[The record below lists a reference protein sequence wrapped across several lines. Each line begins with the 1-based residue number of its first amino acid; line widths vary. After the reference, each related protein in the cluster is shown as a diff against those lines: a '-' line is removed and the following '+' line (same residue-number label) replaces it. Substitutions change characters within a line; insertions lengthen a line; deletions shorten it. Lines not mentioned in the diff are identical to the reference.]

1 MEIIDRLHEK
11 GEEIHVFGQLIHNPT
26 VLDDLE
32 ARGIDC
38 IDSLDHIDPSKKLII
53 RTHGIPVDV
62 ENNLDRQNTQRV
74 DATCPLVKKLQKE
87 IRKLNDQETLIVIAG
102 DREHP
107 EIAAARSYAED
118 TNVVVINSI
127 EEAQRIPFTP
137 NISVVAQTTLDA
149 DFFDSLVSILE
160 TKTEHLTVH
169 NTICRA
175 TRVRQEAIKK
185 LAPKVDFVVVV
196 GGKNSSNTKKLYNI
210 ALKRNKYS
218 FHIEDSS
225 ELQDPGFIRQV
236 ADFQSVGIT
245 AGAST
250 PPQEIEKIKRFFIN
264 FNDSTVKVKEMNHG
278 RSKRHTITGG

>member
-1 MEIIDRLHEK
+1 MEIIDRLHEE
-11 GEEIHVFGQLIHNPT
+11 GEDIHVFGQLIHNRT
-26 VLDDLE
+26 VLDDLK

-38 IDSLDHIDPSKKLII
+38 IESIDHVDPAKKLII
-53 RTHGIPVDV
+53 RTHGIPVEV
-62 ENNLDRQNTQRV
+62 EENLDRQNTPHV
-74 DATCPLVKKLQKE
+74 DATCPLVKKLQNE
-87 IRKLNDQETLIVIAG
+87 IRKLNGQDTLIVIAG

-107 EIAAARSYAED
+107 EIVAARSYAEEQ
-118 TNVVVINSI
+118 NVVVINSH

-149 DFFDSLVSILE
+149 DFFDSILSILE
-160 TKTEHLTVH
+160 TKTGNLTVH

-175 TRVRQEAIKK
+175 TTVRQEAIKK
-185 LAPKVDFVVVV
+185 LAPQVDFVVVV

-210 ALKRNKYS
+210 ALKRNKHS

-225 ELQDPGFIRQV
+225 ELHNPSFIRQV
-236 ADFQSVGIT
+236 ADFRSVGIT

-264 FNDSTVKVKEMNHG
+264 FKASTVKVKEMNHG
-278 RSKRHTITGG
+278 